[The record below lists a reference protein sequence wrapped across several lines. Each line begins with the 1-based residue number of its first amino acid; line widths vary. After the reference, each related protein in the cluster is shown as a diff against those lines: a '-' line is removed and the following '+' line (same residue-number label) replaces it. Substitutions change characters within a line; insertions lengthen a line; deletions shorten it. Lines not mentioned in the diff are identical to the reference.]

1 MRHGFKKRT
10 LNKKIA
16 HRRAMFANLAVAL
29 AKHEQIKTT
38 KGQIESCKTL
48 KHYRNI
54 RWIMRG
60 YDHDYINMVLSDDEM
75 LLMEDFLD
83 KLIYKKE
90 KELNVLKE
98 QFSKY

>member
-1 MRHGFKKRT
+1 MNTELLEK
-10 LNKKIA
+10 LNK
-16 HRRAMFANLAVAL
+16 L
-29 AKHEQIKTT
+29 HEQIQTT
-38 KGQIESCKTL
+38 KCQIESCKTL

>member
-1 MRHGFKKRT
+1 MNTELLEK
-10 LNKKIA
+10 LNK
-16 HRRAMFANLAVAL
+16 L
-29 AKHEQIKTT
+29 HEQIQTT
-38 KGQIESCKTL
+38 KCQIESCKTL

-60 YDHDYINMVLSDDEM
+60 YDHDYINMVLSDEEM
-75 LLMEDFLD
+75 RLMDDFLD

>member
-1 MRHGFKKRT
+1 MNTELLEK
-10 LNKKIA
+10 LNK
-16 HRRAMFANLAVAL
+16 L
-29 AKHEQIKTT
+29 HELIQTT
-38 KGQIESCKTL
+38 KGQIESCKPL

-60 YDHDYINMVLSDDEM
+60 YDHDYINMVLSDDDM
-75 LLMEDFLD
+75 RLMEDFID

-90 KELNVLKE
+90 KELNVLND